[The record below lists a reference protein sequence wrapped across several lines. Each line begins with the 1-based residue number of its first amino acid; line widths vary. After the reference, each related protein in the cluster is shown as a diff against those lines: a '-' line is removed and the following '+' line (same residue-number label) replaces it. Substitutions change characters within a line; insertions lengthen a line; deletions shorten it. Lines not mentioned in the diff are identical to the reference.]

1 MKYTRSFSKKVKS
14 GTLIYNS
21 RPYLPIPVKVKGLII
36 KADMPD
42 IDKDFPFILSD
53 LGGKLLEGTVTN
65 NKPISFAIPLRVG
78 IGKHEFRIDIRE
90 LPEEMPELKGE
101 ITIDY
106 SLFF

>member
-1 MKYTRSFSKKVKS
+1 MKYTRSFLKKIKS

-36 KADMPD
+36 KADLPD
-42 IDKDFPFILSD
+42 NDKNFPFILSD
-53 LGGKLLEGTVTN
+53 VENKLLEATVTN

-78 IGKHEFRIDIRE
+78 IGKHEFRIEVQE
-90 LPEEMPELKGE
+90 LPEEMLELKGE